1 MAAGDNEVGFVIMRF
16 HSRCLLA
23 VLGAVLPWLP
33 LHAAEGE
40 APVPVVLRHAGTD
53 PVGFVLAAAVS
64 QRLGA
69 TPEVRQ
75 VSDTAAPRVV
85 LIVTTVDGSVEDP
98 GKQTAAAINVLY
110 DADTLPLNGYLVT
123 GLVQVCG
130 ITRAE
135 ACAEEIV
142 ATLLAAVARLRSS
155 NPELASALLSP

>member
-1 MAAGDNEVGFVIMRF
+1 
-16 HSRCLLA
+16 
-23 VLGAVLPWLP
+23 
-33 LHAAEGE
+33 LHAAEAEAEGE
-40 APVPVVLRHAGTD
+40 TPVPVMLRHAGTD

-64 QRLGA
+64 QALGA

-75 VSDTAAPRVV
+75 VSDTGTPRMV

-98 GKQTAAAINVLY
+98 GKQTAASINVVY

-135 ACAEEIV
+135 ACAQEIM
-142 ATLLAAVARLRSS
+142 ATLLAAVARLRASH
-155 NPELASALLSP
+155 PELALAMPSP

>member
-1 MAAGDNEVGFVIMRF
+1 MEAGIHLMQF
-16 HSRCLLA
+16 HLRWCSGLLCT
-23 VLGAVLPWLP
+23 LLPCLP
-33 LHAAEGE
+33 LQAAEGE
-40 APVPVVLRHAGTD
+40 APIPVVLRHAGTD

-64 QRLGA
+64 QSLSA
-69 TPEVRQ
+69 APELKQ
-75 VSDTAAPRVV
+75 VSDTGTPRMV

-130 ITRAE
+130 ITRTE
-135 ACAEEIV
+135 ACAQEIL
-142 ATLLAAVARLRSS
+142 ATLLGAVARLRTS

>member
-1 MAAGDNEVGFVIMRF
+1 MRF
-16 HSRCLLA
+16 HSRSVPAVLFMLLA
-23 VLGAVLPWLP
+23 WLP
-33 LHAAEGE
+33 LRAAEGE

-64 QRLGA
+64 QALGA

-75 VSDTAAPRVV
+75 VSETGTPRVV

-98 GKQTAAAINVLY
+98 GKQTAAAVNVLY

-135 ACAEEIV
+135 ACAQEIV
-142 ATLLAAVARLRSS
+142 ATLLLAVARLKTSH
-155 NPELASALLSP
+155 PELAATLQSP

>member
-1 MAAGDNEVGFVIMRF
+1 MRF
-16 HSRCLLA
+16 HSCSVAA
-23 VLGAVLPWLP
+23 VLLMLIPWLP
-33 LHAAEGE
+33 VHAAEGD

-64 QRLGA
+64 QALGA

-75 VSDTAAPRVV
+75 VSETGTPRIV

-110 DADTLPLNGYLVT
+110 DADTLPLNGYLIT

-130 ITRAE
+130 ITRTE
-135 ACAEEIV
+135 ACAQEIT
-142 ATLLAAVARLRSS
+142 ATLLAAVERLRTSH
-155 NPELASALLSP
+155 PELASALLAP